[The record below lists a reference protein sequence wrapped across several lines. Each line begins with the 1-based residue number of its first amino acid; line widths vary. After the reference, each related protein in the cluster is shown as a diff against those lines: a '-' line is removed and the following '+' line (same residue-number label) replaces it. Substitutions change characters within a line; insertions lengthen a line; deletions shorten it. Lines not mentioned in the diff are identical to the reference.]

1 MSKRITQLQVA
12 TNKTITPNDLIVGAG
27 LDGVIMKNFKLTI
40 GNFCNYF
47 NATSIYKLR
56 PHSFNLGAVIDGN
69 LVAASSYVTNQTYNI
84 SDISSLTFDT
94 YGRVTNLEK
103 TSSANET
110 ENIVGDVV
118 TTKPRDAWDGYFDN
132 SVVGTV
138 TGGTITSWANLF
150 AKSYA
155 GFKKTIITYTQARND
170 TTGNNKFDVC
180 VHKVYIYW
188 DHKNETAKAC
198 ATGQYPAA
206 VGPDGEQ
213 YNNKTYIIH
222 NLFSSFKEIE
232 TENSGFKNYNVFL
245 ELDVPEARINKLPLP
260 AYLGKGQE
268 TCSISMTVE
277 SFV

>member
-1 MSKRITQLQVA
+1 MSKKITQLQVA
-12 TNKTITPNDLIVGAG
+12 TNKTITPNDLFVGAG
-27 LDGVIMKNFKLTI
+27 LDGVTMKNFNLTI
-40 GNFCNYF
+40 GEFCKYF
-47 NATSIYKLR
+47 TATSSYTLK
-56 PHSFNLGAVIDGN
+56 PFSFNLGNV
-69 LVAASSYVTNQTYNI
+69 SSYVSNQTYDI
-84 SDISSLTFDT
+84 SNISSLTFDI

-103 TSSANET
+103 TSGINKET
-110 ENIVGDVV
+110 ENIVGDVI
-118 TTKPRDAWDGYFDN
+118 TTKPRNAWVGYFNDT
-132 SVVGTV
+132 VDGTV

-155 GFKKTIITYTQARND
+155 NFKKTIITYTQARND

-180 VHKVYIYW
+180 EHKVYIYW

-222 NLFSSFKEIE
+222 NLFSRFKEVE